1 MVEYDPQEQEL
12 VKRIDSKV
20 IPSLVLVVSQ
30 VSLYRLINLHTIS
43 PLYEYAGVD
52 AFFSDSSSLMNIFL
66 NITLLLI
73 HSIIS
78 ALIAIAVFVNLPPYP
93 ENCTFLNTADR
104 ILANARGRDGFG
116 NEDESISR
124 SSRGNS
130 PSNLK
135 FVTIQLKDI
144 LFESKNYIVGLLFL
158 LFYCNLDNLS
168 VITPAISEQ
177 AYNISCIV
185 NCDYLELEHDKG
197 EQLVVLLLTLAP
209 MAVGCILSYIFS
221 VKTDK
226 TGNRTFQVAIGLS
239 LTTFGY
245 LVLSISELLL
255 SNLGKYLFG
264 LFPIVIG
271 MMIALPALLAHAMD
285 NTQSDTYR
293 ISVSTPMI
301 VSLFGI
307 HGISERN
314 VVSFFLSVISLG
326 LLYFIHRQTQQLEV
340 ARGPGLRRLLNDAD
354 EAKAWEDGFEMELTD
369 MDFKK
374 TANVEGWS
382 SNDDLGSI

>member
-1 MVEYDPQEQEL
+1 MAHVFFQL
-12 VKRIDSKV
+12 K
-20 IPSLVLVVSQ
+20 
-30 VSLYRLINLHTIS
+30 YR
-43 PLYEYAGVD
+43 
-52 AFFSDSSSLMNIFL
+52 
-66 NITLLLI
+66 LLLI

-78 ALIAIAVFVNLPPYP
+78 ALIAIVVFVNLPPYP

-116 NEDESISR
+116 NEDESINR

-168 VITPAISEQ
+168 VITPVISEQ

-209 MAVGCILSYIFS
+209 MTVGIILSYIFS

-293 ISVSTPMI
+293 ISVSTLVIGIEYNVSPMI

-314 VVSFFLSVISLG
+314 VVSFFLSAISLG

-382 SNDDLGSI
+382 SNDELGSI